1 MKDREQDVV
10 VRETIQIVNNR
21 NIIEDEEYSESH
33 I

>member
-1 MKDREQDVV
+1 MRDDEVV
-10 VRETIQIVNNR
+10 LKETIQIVNNR

>member
-1 MKDREQDVV
+1 MKDREQDLV